1 MRSIFLFLARLE
13 ASITEFSY
21 KSLLPVRY
29 LNDWPEAYFQMA
41 IKDFAKKKKKIK
53 SVKYYTIPC
62 KTLSKETQS
71 LYRAGLE
78 YKLFNPQTHSGVCP
92 NNRNH

>member
-41 IKDFAKKKKKIK
+41 IKDFAKKKKK
-53 SVKYYTIPC
+53 
-62 KTLSKETQS
+62 SK
-71 LYRAGLE
+71 
-78 YKLFNPQTHSGVCP
+78 V
-92 NNRNH
+92 

>member
-41 IKDFAKKKKKIK
+41 IKDFAKKKKNQKCK
-53 SVKYYTIPC
+53 VLHYSMQNSVQGNSVLI
-62 KTLSKETQS
+62 
-71 LYRAGLE
+71 
-78 YKLFNPQTHSGVCP
+78 
-92 NNRNH
+92 